1 MSLICIEVFLWLAHQ
16 NLDYPE
22 NSASDCGIIAEY
34 GVDRSVN
41 TSAAHVCETVQKRSV
56 TLTHFFVAQTVT
68 ISVVTAGDF
77 SLDLGFSCFIW
88 GSGVF
93 IENLWFVWLWSN
105 FRNACCITVF
115 SIQEYSSFIAES
127 VQLSKARLNQIVEN
141 LMFYRLSTD

>member
-1 MSLICIEVFLWLAHQ
+1 MFARL
-16 NLDYPE
+16 
-22 NSASDCGIIAEY
+22 
-34 GVDRSVN
+34 
-41 TSAAHVCETVQKRSV
+41 QKRSV